1 MTLTQQMRLL
11 RFIALAVLI
20 FAAAA
25 AAESRFPRPDFESGY
40 VRPTPEKPQP
50 RADAMEY
57 VDVAVLVG
65 ALLLASYVALR
76 LRSRRLLFVVMIAS
90 LVYFGFYRQGC
101 VCPIGAIQNVALTLA
116 GGYALPLSVLLFF
129 LLPLAA
135 TLLFGRT
142 FCAAVC
148 PLGAV
153 QDLVLLRPT
162 KVPRAAEHALG
173 LLPYVYLG
181 TAVLL
186 AATGSAFIICRYDP
200 FVAMFRLDGAMDMW
214 VLGICV
220 LLIGVFIGRP
230 YCRYACPYGVILR
243 HFSRLTKWHVT
254 ITPDECVKC
263 RLCEDACPFGAILE
277 PTPDLAHG
285 SRRRGRKVLA
295 GLIVLLP
302 VLVAGG
308 GWLCWLAREQLAR
321 VHPTVRT
328 AERVRL
334 EALKEAEELGN
345 DLSEAFAHT
354 GGPTEELY
362 QRAGRINERF
372 AIGSAALGGFLGLV
386 FGLKLIQLSVR
397 RKRVDYGA
405 DRATCVACARCFR
418 YCPREQLRLKG
429 PDPGDT

>member
-1 MTLTQQMRLL
+1 MLRLPV
-11 RFIALAVLI
+11 IALALLI

-25 AAESRFPRPDFESGY
+25 AAEDRFPRPDFESGY

-50 RADAMEY
+50 RAGVMEY
-57 VDVAVLVG
+57 VDVAVLAA

-76 LRSRRLLFVVMIAS
+76 LRSRRALFVVMIAS
-90 LVYFGFYRQGC
+90 LGYFGFYREGC
-101 VCPIGAIQNVALTLA
+101 VCSVGAIQNVALALA
-116 GGYALPLSVLLFF
+116 DPYALPLSVLLLFV
-129 LLPLAA
+129 LPLAA

-153 QDLVLLRPT
+153 QDIVLLRPM

-181 TAVLL
+181 TAVLF

-200 FVAMFRLDGAMDMW
+200 FVAMFRLDGKMAMW
-214 VLGICV
+214 VLGLCV

-243 HFSRLTKWHVT
+243 HFSRLAKWHVT

-277 PTPDLAHG
+277 PTPEIAHG
-285 SRRRGRKVLA
+285 SRRRGKRVLA

-302 VLVAGG
+302 VLVAAG

-321 VHPTVRT
+321 VHPTVRM

-334 EALKEAEELGN
+334 EALEEAEKLGS

-354 GGPTEELY
+354 GGAAEQLY
-362 QRAGRINERF
+362 DRARQVNRRF
-372 AIGSAALGGFLGLV
+372 AVGSGALGGFLGLV

-397 RKRVDYGA
+397 RKRVDYEA

-429 PDPGDT
+429 PAPGEDT